1 MNVISPW
8 CGNEARRPAPPFL
21 SAFLDGVLNWPSGG
35 FLCSGSVLKLFLFV
49 DFNRSLLRFE
59 GSLSFFLK
67 KKGIIIEYLTFLFRK
82 GLNPSLTTPK
92 IEIAS
97 LEYSINL
104 LSIDNSD
111 PLRRKSGLQT
121 QQHFATYLCTVRK
134 RWKMC
139 GFSKKIPFHP
149 SWETITLGVSKNFF
163 FAKALST
170 SVLNWRLQNGKLF
183 LDTWQHSSAKMV

>member
-97 LEYSINL
+97 LEYSINFTSFYRQFWSL
-104 LSIDNSD
+104 EKKKRTPVSALC
-111 PLRRKSGLQT
+111 
-121 QQHFATYLCTVRK
+121 YLPMYCKKAMKNVRVFQK
-134 RWKMC
+134 DS
-139 GFSKKIPFHP
+139 FP
-149 SWETITLGVSKNFF
+149 SLMRNHYSRGIK
-163 FAKALST
+163 
-170 SVLNWRLQNGKLF
+170 KLF
-183 LDTWQHSSAKMV
+183 LR